1 MGMMILILVDL
12 EVVEFVDKSLQII
25 TQIALVRKM
34 YRHLDLELHLAPIIQ
49 SHHYFLLLL
58 LQLLDRELMIIVLVV
73 VFAVAIQLNLDL
85 LLHLILLLVM
95 TLVKVVLVEREK
107 HQVEEDEFL
116 IFVGKIEK
124 KKKSKYQK
132 LLRITFIRVIIIYQL
147 EVLFGMV

>member
-49 SHHYFLLLL
+49 SHHYLLLL

-95 TLVKVVLVEREK
+95 TLVKVVLVEGEK